1 MLIHGLPLSLKVLL
15 IIFVS
20 AGMPGH
26 FLWRVLGI
34 PPIVAFVCLFA
45 AFGFYAAHAIGEIL
59 ERKTK

>member
-1 MLIHGLPLSLKVLL
+1 VFIHGLLLSLIRLL

-34 PPIVAFVCLFA
+34 PLIVAFVYLFA
-45 AFGFYAAHAIGEIL
+45 AFGCYAAHAIGEIL
-59 ERKTK
+59 DRKTK